1 MILAPPLIETSSPVI
16 GSIPIWR
23 LKNSRFYDDRK
34 YKTVEGCDLGFNGFV
49 NLTFA
54 DNKLK
59 VDYRDVENRKLL
71 EEEWEV
77 DNGILQGKSI
87 QPAEL
92 GMTRVADDLGL
103 AIQ

>member
-1 MILAPPLIETSSPVI
+1 M
-16 GSIPIWR
+16 
-23 LKNSRFYDDRK
+23 
-34 YKTVEGCDLGFNGFV
+34 GFNGFV

-92 GMTRVADDLGL
+92 GLTRVADDLGL